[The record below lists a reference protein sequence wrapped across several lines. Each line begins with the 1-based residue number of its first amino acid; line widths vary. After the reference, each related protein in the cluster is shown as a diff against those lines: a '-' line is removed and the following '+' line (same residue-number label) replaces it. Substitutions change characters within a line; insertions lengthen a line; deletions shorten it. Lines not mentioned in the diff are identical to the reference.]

1 MVSYFNS
8 LAFLV
13 FSMTW
18 RGRAALLDPSVDDHS
33 KRMTDHL
40 PESRLDLSIRATTLT
55 VPLFRNE
62 HDFPSSLL

>member
-1 MVSYFNS
+1 
-8 LAFLV
+8 
-13 FSMTW
+13 MTW

-40 PESRLDLSIRATTLT
+40 PESRLGLSIRATTLT